1 MNRKF
6 LSTALTA
13 LVLGVFSAH
22 ATSPAMATPAPAG
35 TNGSPSDALTALFGD
50 PVIAKGKGFEIKQS
64 ALDQIMVG
72 AKGQAAASGQ
82 QLPPDFEVRALHLL
96 ITIQM
101 LLQIATDADR
111 AAGQKDADLQFTN
124 LLKHFGTI
132 EAFNRQLKA
141 VGMTMEDLR
150 AKAAQEAI
158 AKQALKTALNVSVSD
173 AEISSFYTGH
183 PSDFEQPEKVHV
195 RHLLLTTVDQATQAP
210 LPADQVAAKRKQID
224 DLLRRARAGEDF
236 ATLARQYSEDPGSKD
251 NGGEYTFPRGQ
262 MVAEFETAEF
272 ETAAFALTN
281 NQISDVVTT
290 KFGYH
295 IIKLLDR
302 TPAKTLELTSV
313 VDGAYT
319 FLAQEH
325 PDYAKTLE
333 LTSVVD
339 GVPVSESIKNYLLQ
353 QKIAKLEPDYLAK
366 LKKTSDVEIVD
377 AKLKADSDADEAAA
391 AAAAAADATAPAV
404 PDQK

>member
-82 QLPPDFEVRALHLL
+82 QLPPDFEVRALHQL

-262 MVAEFETAEF
+262 MVAEFETA
-272 ETAAFALTN
+272 AFALTN

-302 TPAKTLELTSV
+302 TP
-313 VDGAYT
+313 
-319 FLAQEH
+319 
-325 PDYAKTLE
+325 AKTLE

>member
-1 MNRKF
+1 
-6 LSTALTA
+6 
-13 LVLGVFSAH
+13 
-22 ATSPAMATPAPAG
+22 MATPAPAG

-82 QLPPDFEVRALHLL
+82 QLPPDFEVRALHQL

-262 MVAEFETAEF
+262 MVAEFETA
-272 ETAAFALTN
+272 AFALTN

-302 TPAKTLELTSV
+302 TP
-313 VDGAYT
+313 
-319 FLAQEH
+319 
-325 PDYAKTLE
+325 AKTLE

>member
-262 MVAEFETAEF
+262 MVAEFETA
-272 ETAAFALTN
+272 AFALTN

-302 TPAKTLELTSV
+302 TP
-313 VDGAYT
+313 
-319 FLAQEH
+319 
-325 PDYAKTLE
+325 AKTLE

>member
-82 QLPPDFEVRALHLL
+82 QLPPDFEVRALHQL

-262 MVAEFETAEF
+262 MVAEFETA
-272 ETAAFALTN
+272 AFALTN

-302 TPAKTLELTSV
+302 TP
-313 VDGAYT
+313 
-319 FLAQEH
+319 
-325 PDYAKTLE
+325 AKTLE

-391 AAAAAADATAPAV
+391 AAAAAADATDPAV

>member
-22 ATSPAMATPAPAG
+22 ATSPAMTTPAPAG
-35 TNGSPSDALTALFGD
+35 TNGSPSDTLTALFGD
-50 PVIAKGKGFEIKQS
+50 PVIARGKGFEIKQS
-64 ALDQIMVG
+64 ALDQIIVG

-82 QLPPDFEVRALHLL
+82 QLPPDFDVRALHQL

-101 LLQIATDADR
+101 LLQTATDADR

-124 LLKHFGTI
+124 LLKHFGTM

-173 AEISSFYTGH
+173 AEINSFYTGH
-183 PSDFEQPEKVHV
+183 PSDFEQPETVHV
-195 RHLLLTTVDQATQAP
+195 RHLLLTTLDPTTQAP

-224 DLLRRARAGEDF
+224 DLLKRARAGEDF
-236 ATLARQYSEDPGSKD
+236 AELARQYSEDPGSKD
-251 NGGEYTFPRGQ
+251 TGGEYTFGRGK
-262 MVAEFETAEF
+262 MVPEF

-281 NQISDVVTT
+281 NQVSDVVTT
-290 KFGYH
+290 KYGYH

-302 TPAKTLELTSV
+302 SPAKTL
-313 VDGAYT
+313 D
-319 FLAQEH
+319 
-325 PDYAKTLE
+325 

-353 QKIAKLEPDYLAK
+353 KKIAALEPDYLAK
-366 LKKTSDVEIVD
+366 LKKTSGVEIVD
-377 AKLKADSDADEAAA
+377 AKLKADSDAEEAQA